1 MPTKTKSYTIPDLTE
16 YYWGT
21 SPSNIYSVDRY
32 NGKSSSGASTIT
44 YGSGPRKVD
53 GRCNW
58 KPCDQQLWLPSGPS
72 AALVSENYNGGYS
85 VKRYMFNEPLCSFTG
100 HKQDVLFNADIPESA
115 TQTLFDAFWSS
126 IDLNCHDSVMCYS
139 AILQAV
145 PLLGGL
151 LKANVV
157 LNKVGKEF
165 AKLAHH
171 MSFTALLKYAI
182 SADFINRFVVQTTLQ
197 DLHNTY
203 DATDYVVRT
212 VTTAQSRNLSPA
224 AFQAE
229 TSGST
234 VDKSA
239 PSSSLL
245 GGINL
250 NYANE
255 HGSFWTRK
263 LFTLADVRYDITPL
277 TSLKLLANRLGI
289 TRPLESAW
297 DLVPFSFVADY
308 FLRTGEFL
316 SYLSD
321 KTTSISGLEG
331 KVCGIRGAWMTDSVN
346 TGWKSK
352 CTSHTAQS
360 GFKLL
365 TYPQFGY
372 AGSHFFRRYMC
383 PSFYGKSG
391 FWDKGGLFSPRLST
405 VRSRTIVELVL
416 QAKLR

>member
-1 MPTKTKSYTIPDLTE
+1 MPTKTRSRTVDGTYT
-16 YYWGT
+16 YYWGEDPDHIT
-21 SPSNIYSVDRY
+21 SSKTYPWT
-32 NGKSSSGASTIT
+32 GCPETATIT
-44 YGSGPRKVD
+44 YGDGPEKVD

-58 KPCDQQLWLPSGPS
+58 KFCDQVSWLP
-72 AALVSENYNGGYS
+72 NG
-85 VKRYMFNEPLCSFTG
+85 SFTSIVT
-100 HKQDVLFNADIPESA
+100 QDWTSPLVQYAYRGAGSNFTNNSQDSSFDYSIPDSA
-115 TQTLFDAFWSS
+115 TQDLFDAFWSS
-126 IDLNCHDSVMCYS
+126 VDLNCHESVMCYS

-151 LKANVV
+151 LKANTV
-157 LNKVGKEF
+157 LNRVGKEF
-165 AKLAHH
+165 AHLAHH
-171 MSFTALLKYAI
+171 MSFTGLLKYAI

-197 DLHNTY
+197 DLHTTY

-212 VTTAQSRNLSPA
+212 ITTAQSRSLSPA
-224 AFQAE
+224 AFQSKTE
-229 TSGST
+229 GSKVDFHYTTSNRFGG
-234 VDKSA
+234 VDLS
-239 PSSSLL
+239 
-245 GGINL
+245 
-250 NYANE
+250 YANE

-321 KTTSISGLEG
+321 KTTSIDGLEG
-331 KVCGIRGAWMTDSVN
+331 KVCGIRGCWMTDLVN
-346 TGWKSK
+346 TGWKSTL
-352 CTSHTAQS
+352 TSIEPITGCRVIQRPS
-360 GFKLL
+360 
-365 TYPQFGY
+365 TMCY
-372 AGSHFFRRYMC
+372 AGKKVFRRYAA

-391 FWDKGGLFSPRLST
+391 FWDKSGLFKPQMST
-405 VRSRTIVELVL
+405 VRSRTIAELVL